1 MLAEDRKR
9 KNIIVMGTLLVL
21 LMVCFALSLTMGR
34 YEISL
39 TELWKILGSGFFHTE
54 QTWSQLSEN
63 IVMQVRIPRIVVAI
77 LVGAA
82 LAVSGTSYQ
91 CIFRNPMAAPDVLGA
106 STGAG
111 FGAALAILMGRSNVT
126 ITVWAFISSIV
137 CVMMAVMCSRFSKG
151 DRVLS
156 LVLSGIMIGSLF
168 QAATSYLKLIA
179 DPQDTLPEIT
189 YWLMGSLS
197 GIKPDQ
203 MGYIWI
209 PMLLGFIPIFI
220 LRWKMNLLTM
230 DDAEAKTMGV
240 NTRAVRVTVI
250 ISATLLTA
258 SSVAVSGMVGWVGL
272 VIPHIGRRLVGSDCR
287 ILVPASALLGGTFL
301 LLVDDLARNLYTTE
315 LPLGMLTAVIG
326 APFFIYLLSRK
337 GEW

>member
-1 MLAEDRKR
+1 MEVNKSRK
-9 KNIIVMGTLLVL
+9 KNIIVLSTLLIIL
-21 LMVCFALSLTMGR
+21 IVCFALSVMIGR
-34 YEISL
+34 YEIGFKDML
-39 TELWKILGSGFFHTE
+39 NILGSRVFHME
-54 QTWSQLSEN
+54 QNFSKLSEN

-82 LAVSGTSYQ
+82 LSVSGTSYQ

-111 FGAALAILMGRSNVT
+111 FGAALAILLGRGNVT
-126 ITVWAFISSIV
+126 ITLWAFISSII
-137 CVMMAVMCSRFSKG
+137 CVMLAVMCSKFSKG

-168 QAATSYLKLIA
+168 QAGTSYLKLIA
-179 DPQDTLPEIT
+179 DPMNTLPEIT
-189 YWLMGSLS
+189 YWMMGSLS
-197 GIKPDQ
+197 GIKPGQ

-209 PMLLGFIPIFI
+209 PMLLGFLPIFI

-240 NTRAVRVTVI
+240 NTRIVRVIVI
-250 ISATLLTA
+250 VSATLLTA

-272 VIPHIGRRLVGSDCR
+272 VIPHIGRRIVGSDCR
-287 ILVPASALLGGTFL
+287 ILVPVSALLGGIFL

-315 LPLGMLTAVIG
+315 LPLGMLTAIIG

>member
-1 MLAEDRKR
+1 MLKTAKKR
-9 KNIIVMGTLLVL
+9 KNTYIMLGLTLLL
-21 LMVCFALSLTMGR
+21 LVCFALSITMGR

-39 TELWKILGSGFFHTE
+39 KELWLVLSSRLFPVE
-54 QTWSQLSEN
+54 QSWSALTDN
-63 IVMQVRIPRIVVAI
+63 IVMQVRIPRIIVAI

-82 LAVSGTSYQ
+82 LSVSGTSYQ

-111 FGAALAILMGRSNVT
+111 FGAALAILLGKSSGVVT
-126 ITVWAFISSIV
+126 LWAFIASIV
-137 CVMMAVMCSRFSKG
+137 CVLLAVFSARLSKG
-151 DRVLS
+151 NRVLS
-156 LVLSGIMIGSLF
+156 LVLAGIMIGSLF

-179 DPQDTLPEIT
+179 DPHNTLPEIT
-189 YWLMGSLS
+189 YWLMGSLAGVRPNELS
-197 GIKPDQ
+197 
-203 MGYIWI
+203 YVWI
-209 PMLLGFIPIFI
+209 PMLIGFVPIFC

-230 DDAEAKTMGV
+230 EDAEAKTMGV
-240 NTRAVRVTVI
+240 NTKRVRVIVI
-250 ISATLLTA
+250 ICSTMLTA
-258 SSVAVSGMVGWVGL
+258 SAVAVSGVIGWVGL

-287 ILVPASALLGGTFL
+287 ALVPASALLGGTFL

-315 LPLGMLTAVIG
+315 LPLGVLTAVIG

>member
-1 MLAEDRKR
+1 MGVKDTRKR
-9 KNIIVMGTLLVL
+9 NITVIVTLLIL
-21 LMVCFALSLTMGR
+21 LIVCFMLSVTLGR

-39 TELWKILGSGFFHTE
+39 KELGLVLASKFVNIE
-54 QTWSQLSEN
+54 QSWSKLSDN
-63 IVMQVRIPRIVVAI
+63 IIMQVRIPRIVVAV

-111 FGAALAILMGRSNVT
+111 FGAALAILMGKGNIT
-126 ITVWAFISSIV
+126 ITAWAFVSSIV
-137 CVMMAVMCSRFSKG
+137 CVLLAVMCSKFSKG

-168 QAATSYLKLIA
+168 QAGTSYLKLIA
-179 DPQDTLPEIT
+179 DPQNTLPEIT

-197 GIKPDQ
+197 GIKPEQ

-209 PMLLGFIPIFI
+209 PMVIGFIPIFI
-220 LRWKMNLLTM
+220 MRWKMNLLTM

-240 NTRAVRVTVI
+240 NTRLVRVTVI

-258 SSVAVSGMVGWVGL
+258 ASVAISGMVGWVGL

-287 ILVPASALLGGTFL
+287 ILVPTSALLGGIFL
-301 LLVDDLARNLYTTE
+301 LLVDDLARNIYTTE
-315 LPLGMLTAVIG
+315 LPLGMLTAIIG